1 MEIVLSSVPEKRQL
15 APKVKETVTAV
26 LTEAARVLG
35 VSPQAEVGVVFADDA
50 YIRELNRDYRGID
63 AATDVLSFALDEG
76 EEPAVQGGPAEALLG
91 DIVISLETAE
101 RQAAEFGHG
110 LEREM
115 AYLTVHGMLHLVGY
129 DHEEESAKAEMRR
142 QEEKIL
148 AALGIVREE

>member
-1 MEIVLSSVPEKRQL
+1 M
-15 APKVKETVTAV
+15 
-26 LTEAARVLG
+26 LG

>member
-1 MEIVLSSVPEKRQL
+1 M
-15 APKVKETVTAV
+15 KETVTAV

>member
-1 MEIVLSSVPEKRQL
+1 MEIVLSSVPEKREP

-26 LTEAARVLG
+26 LTEAAKVLAI
-35 VSPQAEVGVVFADDA
+35 SPQAEVGVVFADDV
-50 YIRELNRDYRGID
+50 YIRELNRDYRGVD

-76 EEPAVQGGPAEALLG
+76 EEPEVQGGPEESLLG

-101 RQAAEFGHG
+101 RQAAEFGHS

-129 DHEEESAKAEMRR
+129 DHEEEADKAAMRR
-142 QEEKIL
+142 QEENIL
-148 AALGIVREE
+148 AALGIGREG

>member
-1 MEIVLSSVPEKRQL
+1 M
-15 APKVKETVTAV
+15 TAV

>member
-1 MEIVLSSVPEKRQL
+1 
-15 APKVKETVTAV
+15 VKETVTAV

>member
-1 MEIVLSSVPEKRQL
+1 M
-15 APKVKETVTAV
+15 KETVTSV
-26 LTEAARVLG
+26 LTEAARELG
-35 VSPQAEVGVVFADDA
+35 ISPHAEVGVVFADDA

-76 EEPAVQGGPAEALLG
+76 EEPAVQGGPEEALLG

-101 RQAAEFGHG
+101 RQAAEFGHS

-129 DHEEESAKAEMRR
+129 DHEDEHDKAAMRSREE
-142 QEEKIL
+142 QIL
-148 AALGIVREE
+148 AALGIGREGN